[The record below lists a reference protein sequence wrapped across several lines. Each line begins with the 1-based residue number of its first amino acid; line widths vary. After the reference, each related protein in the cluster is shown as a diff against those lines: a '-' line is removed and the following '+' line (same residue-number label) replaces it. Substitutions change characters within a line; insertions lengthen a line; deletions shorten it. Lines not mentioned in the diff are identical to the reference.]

1 MSVVNQESNSELK
14 LSQPQVSR
22 PIGVIILILLLI
34 LNLLLDFQVA
44 EGEPN
49 VILWSLIIFKVMVI
63 IGLST
68 MARWGYGFV
77 IVLLL
82 LYVLFGALDLTLFLD
97 DKIAQLAQAW
107 GMNLASLNDRFVIL
121 SGLFMEYMAVLIA
134 VGYIFW
140 YLNKNKDKFTN

>member
-49 VILWSLIIFKVMVI
+49 IILWSLIIFKVMVI

>member
-107 GMNLASLNDRFVIL
+107 GMNLASLNDRFFIL